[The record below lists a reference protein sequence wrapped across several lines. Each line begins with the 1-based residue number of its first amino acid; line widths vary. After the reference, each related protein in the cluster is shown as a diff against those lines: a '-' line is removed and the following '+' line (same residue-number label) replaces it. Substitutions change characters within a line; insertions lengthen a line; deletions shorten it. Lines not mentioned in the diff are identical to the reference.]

1 MRYLGFFVILPFL
14 PGAAAAEPVISV
26 SALRCEYRS
35 NPLGIDVRLPR
46 LSWVVRSDLRGQRQT
61 AYRVLVAS
69 SAERLAAEEGDLW
82 DSGKVL
88 SDQTLHVVYS
98 GKPLESGKVCHWS
111 VQVWDNRDRPSARSR
126 PAFWSMGLLDRGDWK
141 ARWIADQ
148 SHPIVPPSAPDKG
161 PHAVASHPP
170 AGHAPAAMLPATMV
184 RKEFSV
190 SGPVRRATA
199 YVTGLGLYELRLN
212 GRRVGD
218 HLLTPEWTTYDK
230 RIQYQTYDVTN
241 LVKPGANAV
250 GALLGEGWYAG
261 PMMLKPA
268 LLDPSFRLLMR
279 LDVELADGR
288 TETIVTDPT
297 WQGTTEGPLRR
308 SGIYFGE
315 TYDATREMPGW
326 DQPGFQGIGWLPVAA
341 AEMESRPLLAA
352 QKSEPIRVVEELR
365 PVKVTEPKPHVFVFD
380 MGRNMVGWCRL
391 KVHGPRGA
399 KVTLRHAEMLDTDGM
414 VYTAN
419 LRGAAQINEYTLA
432 GHGPETFEPHFTYHG
447 FRYVEL
453 AGLNSRPDADAL
465 VGRVFCTS
473 SPEVSHFECSDP
485 LANRLMS
492 NIFWTQRANLMSA
505 PTDCPQ
511 RTEREGW
518 MGDIQAFSQTAIFH
532 MELAGF
538 FSKWV
543 QDIRDSQAADGR
555 YPDMAPH
562 PADPNQGFS
571 GTPAW
576 GDAGIVVPWRMY
588 ENYGDTR
595 LLEEHFA
602 SARRWIDY
610 IRGHNPDLLWRNSLG
625 GNYGD
630 WLNGDTL
637 VLKGYPRGI
646 SAVPSDVLAT
656 AFFAQSTG
664 IVAKMAKVLGRG
676 KEAAAYGKLAEDI
689 RRAFQKAY
697 VAPDG
702 RIRGDTQAGYV
713 LALNFH
719 LIEEADRPKA
729 VEHLLAAIQRYK
741 AHPSTGIQTT
751 HRLMMELTDSGRHDE
766 ALRLL
771 SLKTVPSWGFMI
783 EQDATTI
790 WERWD
795 GFVPGRGFQDPG
807 MNSFNHWAFGSVGE
821 WVWREIVGLNPDEAR
836 PGYAHFVVRPR
847 IAGHITWARGRYDSV
862 RGRIAIDWKREG
874 EKFSLDVT
882 VPANTTASVHVAASD
897 AANVTEGGQPAN
909 KAEGVKFIRADG
921 GDALYEVVSG
931 RYKFESS
938 IRP

>member
-1 MRYLGFFVILPFL
+1 MRYACFLVLFSFL
-14 PGAAAAEPVISV
+14 PGATAAEPAISV

-35 NPLGIDVRLPR
+35 NPLGIDIRLPR
-46 LSWVVRSDLRGQRQT
+46 LSWIVQSDLRGQRQT

-69 SAERLAAEEGDLW
+69 SVEKLAAGTGDLW
-82 DSGKVL
+82 DSGKIA
-88 SDQTLHVVYS
+88 SDQTLHVVYA
-98 GKPLESGKVCHWS
+98 GKPLESGKLYHWQ
-111 VQVWDNRDRPSARSR
+111 VQVWDKNDRPSAWSQ
-126 PAFWSMGLLDRGDWK
+126 PALWSMGLLDRGDWQ
-141 ARWIADQ
+141 AQWVAAP
-148 SHPIVPPSAPDKG
+148 SYPIDSASK
-161 PHAVASHPP
+161 HPP
-170 AGHAPAAMLPATMV
+170 AGHGSTAMLPATMF
-184 RKEFSV
+184 RKAFSL

-218 HLLTPEWTTYDK
+218 QLLTPEWTTYGK
-230 RIQYQTYDVTN
+230 RVQYQTYDVTG

-250 GALLGEGWYAG
+250 GALVDEGWWAG

-268 LLDPSFRLLMR
+268 MPNPSFRLLMR
-279 LDVELADGR
+279 LVVELADGR
-288 TETIVTDPT
+288 TETIVTDRT
-297 WQGTTEGPLRR
+297 WQSTTQGPLRR

-326 DQPGFQGIGWLPVAA
+326 DQPGFQGTAWLPVAA
-341 AEMESRPLLAA
+341 AEIQSTPILTA
-352 QKSEPIRVVEELR
+352 QRSEPIRVVQELR
-365 PVKVTEPKPHVFVFD
+365 PVKVTEPKPHVYVFD
-380 MGRNMVGWCRL
+380 LGRNMVGWCRL

-399 KVTLRHAEMLDTDGM
+399 KVTLRHAEMLDANGM

-419 LRGAAQINEYTLA
+419 LRGAAQVNEYTLR
-432 GHGPETFEPHFTYHG
+432 GDGPETFEPHFTYHG

-453 AGLNSRPDADAL
+453 TGLDSPPDADAL
-465 VGRVFCTS
+465 IGRVFCTS
-473 SPEVSHFECSDP
+473 SPEVGRFECSDP

-492 NIFWTQRANLMSA
+492 NIFWTQRANLMSV

-518 MGDIQAFSQTAIFH
+518 MGDIQAFSQTAIFQ
-532 MELAGF
+532 MDLAGF

-562 PADPNQGFS
+562 PHDPDHGAS

-576 GDAGIVVPWRMY
+576 GDAGIFVPWRMY
-588 ENYGDTR
+588 ENYGDKR

-610 IRGHNPDLLWRNSLG
+610 IHKHNPDLLWRNSLG
-625 GNYGD
+625 GNFGD

-637 VLKGYPRGI
+637 VLKGYPRHQRRAQRRAGHR
-646 SAVPSDVLAT
+646 VLCPIDGDRGQDGHGAG
-656 AFFAQSTG
+656 AAG
-664 IVAKMAKVLGRG
+664 GGRCLRPAGRG
-676 KEAAAYGKLAEDI
+676 HPPRLPEGLY
-689 RRAFQKAY
+689 R
-697 VAPDG
+697 PDG

-719 LIEEADRPKA
+719 LFEEADRPKA

-741 AHPSTGIQTT
+741 GHASTGIQTT
-751 HRLMMELTDSGRHDE
+751 HRMMLELTENGRHDE

-771 SLKTVPSWGFMI
+771 ALKTVPSWGFMI
-783 EQDATTI
+783 EQGATTI

-836 PGYAHFVVRPR
+836 PAYAHFVVRPR
-847 IAGHITWARGRYDSV
+847 TGGYITWARGRYDSI
-862 RGRIAIDWKREG
+862 RGRIVIDWKREG
-874 EKFSLDVT
+874 ERFTLDVT
-882 VPANTTASVHVAASD
+882 IPANTTATVHVPAND
-897 AANVTEGGQPAN
+897 AAAVIERGQRAD
-909 KAEGVKFIRADG
+909 KAEGVTYLRRRRRG
-921 GDALYEVVSG
+921 CL
-931 RYKFESS
+931 
-938 IRP
+938 